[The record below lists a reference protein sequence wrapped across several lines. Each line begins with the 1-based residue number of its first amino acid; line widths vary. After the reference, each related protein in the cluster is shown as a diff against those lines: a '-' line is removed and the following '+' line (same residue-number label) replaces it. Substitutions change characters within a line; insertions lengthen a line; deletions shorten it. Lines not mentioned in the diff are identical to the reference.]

1 MTKTVDIYYAMLS
14 PFTYLGWSKFQEVV
28 KKHGAAVN
36 YRPVALPQKVFPATG
51 GTPVPKRH
59 PSRQAYRMVEL
70 KRWRKANGMPLNE
83 KPAFF
88 PVDDTL
94 AACMAVAS
102 RDQGRDI
109 ADFSFGALRAVWA
122 EEKNIADPDI
132 LAAIAAA
139 AGLDGAALLAA
150 AETDA
155 VKAQYDKDT
164 QAAIDRGV
172 FGAPFMFYGDEP
184 FWGQD
189 RIDFLDRA
197 LAG

>member
-1 MTKTVDIYYAMLS
+1 MTKTVDIYYALVS
-14 PFTYLGWSKFQEVV
+14 PYTYLGWPKFQEVV
-28 KKHGAAVN
+28 KKHDAAVN
-36 YRPVALPQKVFPATG
+36 YRPVALAKIFPATG
-51 GTPVPKRH
+51 GVPLAKRA
-59 PSRQAYRMVEL
+59 PERQAYRLVEL
-70 KRWRKANGMPLNE
+70 KRWREANGMPLNE

-88 PVDDTL
+88 PADDTL
-94 AACMAVAS
+94 ANCMALAA
-102 RDQGRDI
+102 REQGLDMV
-109 ADFSFGALRAVWA
+109 DFCFGVLRAVWA
-122 EEKNIADPDI
+122 EEKNIADPDT